1 MTDSQKS
8 LTVKVAIAVLGLVA
22 GFYVATQL
30 WQNDEDRPPIVV
42 KSGSLYFDHVA
53 DGRPGQEWELV
64 SGSTTDWQ
72 PNHPGGKKV
81 SKLQLYF
88 VGGSVSGGGLCEP
101 VTVTTFTVNFD
112 PDGPGSQ
119 LPKTYTVGISTTGK
133 PVPRV
138 SGDLQQDLNNPKRLI
153 AGTEGTIDSVAG
165 ESVTSAPFKCDNPTG
180 VWVEPIK

>member
-8 LTVKVAIAVLGLVA
+8 LTVKVAIAVLGLIA

-30 WQNDEDRPPIVV
+30 WQTDEDRPPIVV
-42 KSGSLYFDHVA
+42 KSGSLYFDHEA
-53 DGRPGQEWELV
+53 DGRPGQEWEKV

-88 VGGSVSGGGLCEP
+88 VGGSTTSAGPCEP
-101 VTVTTFTVNFD
+101 VTVTTFTVNYD
-112 PDGPGSQ
+112 PDGSGTQ
-119 LPKTYTVGISTTGK
+119 LPKAYTVGISTTGK

-138 SGDLQQDLNNPKRLI
+138 SGDLQRDPSNAKRLI
-153 AGTEGTIDSVAG
+153 AGTEGAIVSVAG
-165 ESVTSAPFKCDNPTG
+165 ASVTSISFQCDNPTG